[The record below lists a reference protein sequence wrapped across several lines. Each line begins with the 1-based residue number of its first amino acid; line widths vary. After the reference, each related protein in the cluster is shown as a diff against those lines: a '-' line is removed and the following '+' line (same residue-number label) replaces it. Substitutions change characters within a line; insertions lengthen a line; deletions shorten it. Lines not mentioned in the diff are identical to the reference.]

1 MTTPPGK
8 KRLNSAIFLSI
19 ATLLVAGLSWA
30 FIHYFRT
37 GKGLD
42 ETPQKIISRDVNPK
56 RVLADSHELTTDTIQ
71 AMNLKTSVAKI
82 PRFSKVLHL
91 RGSLAIDSNRLS
103 HVHARFPGTIFELAT
118 VEGLKSL
125 QPKSVSPT
133 ARPLQNFDE
142 VKEGIPLAVIW
153 SKDLGEKKS
162 ALASALAQLRL
173 DVQTLERFK
182 ALTATGAISDREY
195 REQQAKCEQGQI
207 AVFTAERT
215 LNAYL
220 VTDGEIQQV
229 KDSADKIHRS
239 QEADK
244 SYSADW
250 PRVVVYAPISG
261 VIVEK
266 NTTVGEVVDANAD
279 LFKIAD
285 LSVLTV
291 WLHPYEEDLSV
302 LEQLPKP
309 LKVTITI
316 PGNEELGELECEIDR
331 FSPMIDPNEHMA
343 LLIGTVKNPG
353 RKLLANQFVRAD
365 VGIPVEKGVVEIPA
379 NAMIDVGNDCV
390 VYVHPDTS
398 VPNFHRRRV
407 SVVQRYFDVV
417 YVRSELTDEQKQ
429 KGLQEIHEKDVVV
442 SGGLLELEDYLQ
454 QR

>member
-1 MTTPPGK
+1 MSNSSGK
-8 KRLNSAIFLSI
+8 MRLSKVILLAVASI
-19 ATLLVAGLSWA
+19 LVVGLSWA
-30 FIHYFRT
+30 FLQYRRT
-37 GKGLD
+37 GKGPD
-42 ETPQKIISRDVNPK
+42 ETPQKLTSKDVDPN
-56 RVLADSHELTTDTIQ
+56 RVLADFHELTASTVQ
-71 AMNLKTSVAKI
+71 AMNLKTSVAKV

-103 HVHARFPGTIFELAT
+103 HVHARFPGTIFELAS

-125 QPKSVSPT
+125 QPKSVSSN

-142 VKEGIPLAVIW
+142 VKQGIPLAVIW

-173 DVQTLERFK
+173 DIQTLERFK

-195 REQQAKCEQGQI
+195 REQQAKVEQGQI
-207 AVFTAERT
+207 AAFTAERT

-220 VTDGEIQQV
+220 VTDAEIQQV
-229 KDSADKIHRS
+229 KDSADKIHRNLD
-239 QEADK
+239 ADK
-244 SYSADW
+244 SYAADW

-291 WLHPYEEDLSV
+291 WLHPYEEDLAV

-316 PGNEELGELECEIDR
+316 PGNEEIGELECEIDR

-343 LLIGTVKNPG
+343 LLIGSVKNPE

-365 VGIPVEKGVVEIPA
+365 VGIPVEKGLVEIPS
-379 NAMIDVGNDCV
+379 NAMIDVGNDCI

-398 VPNFHRRRV
+398 NPNFHRRRV

-429 KGLQEIHEKDVVV
+429 KGLQEIHANDAVV